1 MNPCGVNC
9 FRMLFHTTYDTQE
22 SVPDSFTQVLSEMA
36 VSLTGSQTRFLIM
49 HVMPLKLQ
57 TQGCINSLE

>member
-1 MNPCGVNC
+1 
-9 FRMLFHTTYDTQE
+9 MLFHTTYDTQE

-36 VSLTGSQTRFLIM
+36 VSLTGSQTRFPIM